1 MSQYINFYVK
11 GKSGKRIPI
20 GSYSRNSTLFKQCRE
35 FVPFEATAPLN
46 NITLEQIIS
55 STEEAII
62 EEQQSIS
69 CIGDHIKDICSYNNS
84 ADEKDELILSYK
96 ENIKSLKED
105 IEDYKRA
112 IGVLRTYCD
121 INDAV
126 NYYLPKGNSF
136 SLNTTSVVSINELTP
151 QFLRL

>member
-20 GSYSRNSTLFKQCRE
+20 GSYSRNSTLFKQCRG

-55 STEEAII
+55 ITEKAII
-62 EEQQSIS
+62 EEQQSIG
-69 CIGDHIKDICSYNNS
+69 CIGDHIKDICNYNNS

-96 ENIKSLKED
+96 ETIKALKED
-105 IEDYKRA
+105 IEDYKHTL
-112 IGVLRTYCD
+112 GVLRTYCD
-121 INDAV
+121 INDALKYWDEEEEEWEGIEAGV
-126 NYYLPKGNSF
+126 
-136 SLNTTSVVSINELTP
+136 EA
-151 QFLRL
+151 

>member
-55 STEEAII
+55 STEKEII

-69 CIGDHIKDICSYNNS
+69 CIEDHIKDICSYNNS
-84 ADEKDELILSYK
+84 VDEKDELILSYK
-96 ENIKSLKED
+96 ENIKALKED
-105 IEDYKRA
+105 IEDYKHTL
-112 IGVLRTYCD
+112 GVLRTYCD
-121 INDAV
+121 INDALKYWDEEEDEWEGIEAGV
-126 NYYLPKGNSF
+126 
-136 SLNTTSVVSINELTP
+136 EA
-151 QFLRL
+151 

>member
-62 EEQQSIS
+62 EKQQLIS
-69 CIGDHIKDICSYNNS
+69 NIQEHIKDIYSYNNS
-84 ADEKDELILSYK
+84 AAEKDELILSYIKTIK
-96 ENIKSLKED
+96 EINED
-105 IEDYKRA
+105 IDEYKYA
-112 IGVLRTYCD
+112 LGVLRTYCD
-121 INDAV
+121 INDALKYWDEEGEEWEGIEAGV
-126 NYYLPKGNSF
+126 
-136 SLNTTSVVSINELTP
+136 EA
-151 QFLRL
+151 

>member
-55 STEEAII
+55 STEKAII

-96 ENIKSLKED
+96 EHIKALKED
-105 IEDYKRA
+105 IEDYKRT

-121 INDAV
+121 IND
-126 NYYLPKGNSF
+126 
-136 SLNTTSVVSINELTP
+136 SLKYSEEEEWEGIEAGVEA
-151 QFLRL
+151 

>member
-11 GKSGKRIPI
+11 GKSGKRILI

-55 STEEAII
+55 STEKAII

-96 ENIKSLKED
+96 ESIKSLKED
-105 IEDYKRA
+105 IEDYKRT
-112 IGVLRTYCD
+112 IGVLSTYCD
-121 INDAV
+121 INDALKYWDEEGEEWEGIEAGV
-126 NYYLPKGNSF
+126 
-136 SLNTTSVVSINELTP
+136 EA
-151 QFLRL
+151 

>member
-35 FVPFEATAPLN
+35 FVPFEATALLN

-96 ENIKSLKED
+96 ENIKALKED

>member
-20 GSYSRNSTLFKQCRE
+20 GSYSRNSTLFKQCRG

-55 STEEAII
+55 STEKAII
-62 EEQQSIS
+62 EEQQSIG
-69 CIGDHIKDICSYNNS
+69 CIGDHIKDICNYNNS

-96 ENIKSLKED
+96 ETIKALKED
-105 IEDYKRA
+105 IEDYKHTL
-112 IGVLRTYCD
+112 GVLRTYCD
-121 INDAV
+121 INDALKYWDEGEEEWEGIEAGV
-126 NYYLPKGNSF
+126 
-136 SLNTTSVVSINELTP
+136 EA
-151 QFLRL
+151 

>member
-35 FVPFEATAPLN
+35 FVPVEATAPLN
-46 NITLEQIIS
+46 NTTLEQIIS
-55 STEEAII
+55 STEKAII

-96 ENIKSLKED
+96 ESIKAIKED
-105 IEDYKRA
+105 IEDYKHA
-112 IGVLRTYCD
+112 LGVLRTYCD
-121 INDAV
+121 INDSLKYSEEEEWEGIEAGV
-126 NYYLPKGNSF
+126 EAQNEYINS
-136 SLNTTSVVSINELTP
+136 VSM
-151 QFLRL
+151 

>member
-96 ENIKSLKED
+96 ENIKALKED

-121 INDAV
+121 INDALKYWDEEWEGIEAGV
-126 NYYLPKGNSF
+126 
-136 SLNTTSVVSINELTP
+136 EA
-151 QFLRL
+151 

>member
-1 MSQYINFYVK
+1 MSQCINFYVK

-62 EEQQSIS
+62 EKQQLIS
-69 CIGDHIKDICSYNNS
+69 NIQEHIKDIYSYNNS
-84 ADEKDELILSYK
+84 AAEKDELILSYIKTIK
-96 ENIKSLKED
+96 EINED
-105 IEDYKRA
+105 IDEYKYA
-112 IGVLRTYCD
+112 LGVLRTYCD
-121 INDAV
+121 INDALKYWDEEGEEWEGIEAGV
-126 NYYLPKGNSF
+126 
-136 SLNTTSVVSINELTP
+136 EA
-151 QFLRL
+151 

>member
-20 GSYSRNSTLFKQCRE
+20 GSYSRNSALFKQCRE

-46 NITLEQIIS
+46 NTTLEQIIS
-55 STEEAII
+55 STEKAII

-96 ENIKSLKED
+96 ENIKAIKED
-105 IEDYKRA
+105 IEDYKHT

-121 INDAV
+121 INDALK
-126 NYYLPKGNSF
+126 Y
-136 SLNTTSVVSINELTP
+136 
-151 QFLRL
+151 

>member
-1 MSQYINFYVK
+1 MSQYINFYIK
-11 GKSGKRIPI
+11 EKSGKRIHI

-46 NITLEQIIS
+46 NITLEQIIG
-55 STEEAII
+55 STEKAII
-62 EEQQSIS
+62 EEQQYIS

-96 ENIKSLKED
+96 ESIKALKED
-105 IEDYKRA
+105 IEDYNHT

-121 INDAV
+121 INDALKYSEEEEWEGIEAGV
-126 NYYLPKGNSF
+126 
-136 SLNTTSVVSINELTP
+136 EA
-151 QFLRL
+151 

>member
-35 FVPFEATAPLN
+35 FVPFESTAPLN

-55 STEEAII
+55 STEKEII

-69 CIGDHIKDICSYNNS
+69 CIEDHIKDICSYNNS

-96 ENIKSLKED
+96 ENIKALKED
-105 IEDYKRA
+105 IEDYKST

-121 INDAV
+121 INDALKYWDEEGKEWEGIEAGV
-126 NYYLPKGNSF
+126 
-136 SLNTTSVVSINELTP
+136 EA
-151 QFLRL
+151 